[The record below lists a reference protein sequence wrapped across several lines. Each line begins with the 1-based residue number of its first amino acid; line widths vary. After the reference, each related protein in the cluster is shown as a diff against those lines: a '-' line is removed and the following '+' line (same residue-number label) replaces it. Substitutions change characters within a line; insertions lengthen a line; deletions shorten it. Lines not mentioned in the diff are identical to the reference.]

1 VNGRVAMAAQ
11 RKEILLGENIKLNQG
26 FDYLL
31 FLLFSA
37 APARHGNRIHGA
49 VVVAAVT
56 PQGSRVM
63 DRESTNGSL
72 GFTMSNLQPK
82 IFPNFQSL
90 GSQLKDL

>member
-1 VNGRVAMAAQ
+1 MNGRVAMAAQ

-37 APARHGNRIHGA
+37 APARHGNRIPGA

-56 PQGSRVM
+56 PQESRVM
-63 DRESTNGSL
+63 I

-82 IFPNFQSL
+82 VFPNFQSL